1 MITLAKNTPIGM
13 IFLDDKAMNRARR
26 NGRSDGRS
34 DMDCSQGEFIVI
46 EKFYETQF
54 GPEKPDYN
62 LRK

>member
-1 MITLAKNTPIGM
+1 MRTLAKNTPIGM

-26 NGRSDGRS
+26 NGRSDI
-34 DMDCSQGEFIVI
+34 DCSQGEFIVI

-62 LRK
+62 LRR